1 MLPTQ
6 LTQPTLYSC
15 VTTCIAMLLGK
26 ESPDDIVAKYH
37 PLFWS
42 GKMTTHQILDD
53 LQIKYRKPRNPHC
66 LKRNKTY
73 LIGIPSLNIT
83 GGMHQVIFQ
92 VDNNWTIT
100 VFDPAQGRKGRRFYQ
115 STWKPLTENSVYP
128 ITWFI
133 DAEIIGIKRVKVS
146 NDDVVYHSNA
156 YQERQRA
163 ASRSHDYDFHEF
175 LMKRVEEQ
183 EQSYDLAP

>member
-26 ESPDDIVAKYH
+26 QSPDDTVARYH

-42 GKMTTHQILDD
+42 GRLTTYQILDSVG
-53 LQIKYRKPRNPHC
+53 LKWWKPRNRHT

-73 LIGIPSLNIT
+73 LVGVPSLNIT

-100 VFDPAQGRKGRRFYQ
+100 VFDPAKGRKGRRYYQ
-115 STWKPLTENSVYP
+115 SLWLPLDENSEYP
-128 ITWFI
+128 ICWEL
-133 DAEIIGIKRVKVS
+133 DAEIIGIERVKVS
-146 NDDVVYHSNA
+146 K
-156 YQERQRA
+156 A
-163 ASRSHDYDFHEF
+163 ASDFSAEAFADRRKIAQRSHDYDFHTF
-175 LMKRVEEQ
+175 LTNRVIDQEET
-183 EQSYDLAP
+183 YDLAP